1 MSLEITYWADAIHGN
16 PIPSHA
22 ILSET
27 RSTSGSS
34 AASGACPPGARVV
47 SIVCTGAADRF
58 EIGSGTPVATAAS
71 AYIGVG
77 ERIWT
82 GITPGYKVAGIT
94 A

>member
-1 MSLEITYWADAIHGN
+1 MALEITYWGGAINGV

-27 RSTSGSS
+27 RSASGSS
-34 AASGACPPGARVV
+34 AQSGAAPPGSMLV
-47 SIVCTGAADRF
+47 SIYCTTEADRF
-58 EIGSGTPVATAAS
+58 AIGADPTASATS

-77 ERIWT
+77 ERIWA
-82 GITPGYKVAGIT
+82 GIIPGYKVASIT